1 MGSCRRRSFR
11 HAHDRSRTVSANSRR
26 RRSRG
31 SAARCRGRR
40 PAARTAASSSANVF
54 TLFNAILA
62 AFGALT
68 LLFGDPR
75 DALFLGIVI
84 ANSAIGIVQEVRAK
98 RTLDRLSALVAPTAT
113 VISDG
118 RARRVPVED
127 VVVGDAVP
135 LEPGDQLIADA
146 VLVEAD
152 GLRLDESILTGESEP
167 VVRGAGDEVRSGSF
181 VVEGPP
187 GAW

>member
-1 MGSCRRRSFR
+1 ML
-11 HAHDRSRTVSANSRR
+11 
-26 RRSRG
+26 
-31 SAARCRGRR
+31 
-40 PAARTAASSSANVF
+40 

-98 RTLDRLSALVAPTAT
+98 RTVDRLSALVAPTAT
-113 VISDG
+113 VIRGG

-127 VVVGDAVP
+127 VVVGDAVT

-146 VLVEAD
+146 VVAEAD
-152 GLRLDESILTGESEP
+152 GLRLDESILTGESES
-167 VVRGAGDEVRSGSF
+167 VVRVTGEEVRSGSF
-181 VVEGPP
+181 VVEGAL
-187 GAW
+187 GAR